1 MKVFDTSFLI
11 DYGNAVDAA
20 GEYLEA
26 HAEEAFVFPA
36 PVYTEYLLG
45 TVHSDA
51 DTDIAEARRELAW
64 GDVIEISEEIAVI
77 AVEIA
82 DEIGPQGPDMAAV
95 DALVAAVGRDLG
107 AAVVSSDSDLT
118 HDETKRVVEIEEY

>member
-20 GEYLEA
+20 GAYLEA

-45 TVHSDA
+45 TVHSDV
-51 DTDIAEARRELAW
+51 DTDIADARRELAW
-64 GDVIEISEEIAVI
+64 GDVIETSEEIAVI

>member
-1 MKVFDTSFLI
+1 M
-11 DYGNAVDAA
+11 
-20 GEYLEA
+20 
-26 HAEEAFVFPA
+26 
-36 PVYTEYLLG
+36 
-45 TVHSDA
+45 HSDA
-51 DTDIAEARRELAW
+51 DTDVAEARRELAW

-118 HDETKRVVEIEEY
+118 HDETKRIVEIEEY

>member
-1 MKVFDTSFLI
+1 M
-11 DYGNAVDAA
+11 
-20 GEYLEA
+20 
-26 HAEEAFVFPA
+26 
-36 PVYTEYLLG
+36 
-45 TVHSDA
+45 HSDA